1 MVIKLR
7 TSRELKIISKLH
19 LSTKRDY
26 LERMINRKIKCMK
39 IAKRYDKNYWDGK
52 RDYGYG
58 GYKYIKNRWTPV
70 AKSLIKKYRLTNNSN
85 ILDVGCGKGFL
96 LYEIKKILPKIRITG
111 VDLSRYAIKNSKKE
125 IKKYLNVFDIR
136 NNLPYKKN
144 YFDLAFSIN
153 TLHNLELNYLMNSI
167 KQIIK
172 VSKKS
177 YICVESYRN
186 EDELFNLQCW
196 ALTCE
201 TFLSNKEWVWL
212 YEFLDYDRDFEFIYF
227 S

>member
-1 MVIKLR
+1 MKIDFI
-7 TSRELKIISKLH
+7 TSHHKK
-19 LSTKRDY
+19 TKRNY
-26 LERMINRKIKCMK
+26 LERVINIDKAKAAT
-39 IAKRYDKNYWDGK
+39 IAKKWAYQYWDGS
-52 RDYGYG
+52 RDINYG
-58 GYKYIKNRWTPV
+58 GYYYDGRWSPI
-70 AKSLIKKYRLTNNSN
+70 AKKMINYYKLNNKSK

-96 LYEIKKILPKIRITG
+96 LYEFHKLLPGCQIFGQDI
-111 VDLSRYAIKNSKKE
+111 SSYAIKNSKKE
-125 IKKYLNVFDIR
+125 IKKYLKVFDIR
-136 NNLPYKKN
+136 NNLPYRKN

-201 TFLSNKEWVWL
+201 TFLSKKEWVWL
-212 YEFLDYDRDFEFIYF
+212 YKFLNYNGDFEFIYF

>member
-1 MVIKLR
+1 
-7 TSRELKIISKLH
+7 
-19 LSTKRDY
+19 
-26 LERMINRKIKCMK
+26 MK

-172 VSKKS
+172 VS
-177 YICVESYRN
+177 V
-186 EDELFNLQCW
+186 
-196 ALTCE
+196 
-201 TFLSNKEWVWL
+201 
-212 YEFLDYDRDFEFIYF
+212 YF
-227 S
+227 